1 VTGDFGTVAAAVAAA
16 TGRRVAAAPDAAVG
30 GGSIHAAYRWPTAA
44 GPLFVKLAP
53 AADAPLLA
61 AEAHGLGALAAARAI
76 RVPAVLG
83 TGVAGEAAWLALE
96 WLALAPA
103 APAAPAAEQALG
115 ERLATLH
122 GTAAERFGFAVD
134 NFIGRTPQPN
144 GWCDDWPEFLAL
156 RRLGPQLALAA
167 EHGHGGRLT
176 ERGARLLEVLG
187 AFYADYRP
195 RPSLLHG
202 DLWGGNR
209 GALADG
215 TPVVF
220 DPAPY
225 YGDREADLAMTR
237 LFGGFGARFYAAYE
251 ARWPLDA
258 GAGAR
263 VGLHQLYHVLNHLN
277 LFGGGYARQALVLTE
292 RLLATAG
299 G

>member
-1 VTGDFGTVAAAVAAA
+1 VSGEFGAVAAAVAAA
-16 TGRRVAAAPDAAVG
+16 LGRPVAAGPDAPVG

-44 GPLFVKLAP
+44 GPLFVKLGP
-53 AADAPLLA
+53 ATAAALLA
-61 AEAHGLGALAAARAI
+61 AEAHGLGALAAAGAI
-76 RVPAVLG
+76 RVPAVIG
-83 TGVAGEAAWLALE
+83 TGVAAGTAWLALE
-96 WLALAPA
+96 WLALAPPS
-103 APAAPAAEQALG
+103 PAAQRSLG

-122 GTAAERFGFAVD
+122 RATAARFGFAAD

-144 GWCDDWPEFLAL
+144 GWCDDWPEFLAR

-167 EHGHGGRLT
+167 AHGHGGRLT
-176 ERGARLLEVLG
+176 ERGARLVEALA
-187 AFYADYRP
+187 AFYAGYRP
-195 RPSLLHG
+195 QPSLLHG

-209 GALADG
+209 GALGDG

-237 LFGGFGARFYAAYE
+237 LFGGFDAGFYAAYQ
-251 ARWPLDA
+251 ASWPLDD

-277 LFGGGYARQALVLTE
+277 LFGAGYAREALALID
-292 RLLATAG
+292 RLLAAAG
-299 G
+299 R